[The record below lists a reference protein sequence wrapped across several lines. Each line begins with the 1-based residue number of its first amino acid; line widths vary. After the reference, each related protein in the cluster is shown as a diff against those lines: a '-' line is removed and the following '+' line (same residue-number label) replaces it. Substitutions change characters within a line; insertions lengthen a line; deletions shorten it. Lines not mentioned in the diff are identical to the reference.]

1 MALLCRLSD
10 EKCAI
15 PLEGTLER
23 PHTCKLYVVWDM
35 MEHEMHDN
43 DVIRSILDVKRSDIA
58 KLKIDVGIFF
68 LAALVLHLSTSPIHR
83 HTLHA
88 RRLHTFRH
96 I

>member
-23 PHTCKLYVVWDM
+23 PHTCKLHVMWDM
-35 MEHEMHDN
+35 MEHEMDDN
-43 DVIRSILDVKRSDIA
+43 DVKRSDIA

-68 LAALVLHLSTSPIHR
+68 LAALVLHLSTSPIH
-83 HTLHA
+83 
-88 RRLHTFRH
+88 
-96 I
+96 